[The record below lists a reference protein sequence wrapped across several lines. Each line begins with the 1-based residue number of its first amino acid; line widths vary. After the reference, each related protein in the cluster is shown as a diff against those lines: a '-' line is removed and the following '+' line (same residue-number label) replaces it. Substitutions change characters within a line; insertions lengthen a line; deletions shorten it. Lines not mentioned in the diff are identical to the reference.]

1 MASTTSQYNQFTAVV
16 QVFIEW
22 LRALV
27 LALVPVFEQAMRG
40 FERLDEESRLSAYC
54 IR

>member
-1 MASTTSQYNQFTAVV
+1 MSSSTLKYNQFTAVV
-16 QVFIEW
+16 QVFVEW

-40 FERLDEESRLSAYC
+40 FERLDEEAC
-54 IR
+54 